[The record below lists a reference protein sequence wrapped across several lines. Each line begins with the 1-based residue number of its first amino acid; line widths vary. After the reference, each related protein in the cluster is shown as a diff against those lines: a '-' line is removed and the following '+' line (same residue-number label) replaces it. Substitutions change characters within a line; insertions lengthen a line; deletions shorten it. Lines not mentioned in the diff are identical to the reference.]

1 MKKSLRM
8 MLALFTLALGV
19 LFAGAA
25 NSKAAQT
32 WDANIKQT
40 EAGTKSATIQWNG
53 YIGSTAVGHY
63 HVLYSTDN
71 VNFGPVAEWFYGHD
85 CTYEIDSLP
94 SNSSYYVKVVAMTES
109 SCTWSEEMVIAESTS
124 ARIATLPELGTVQN
138 LRQTSADANSISIAW
153 DALAG
158 ATSYSVYKYNSW
170 NSYDLVA
177 TTTATSF
184 KISGLSP
191 SYKSDYFVIA
201 NAKNAA
207 GFTATSKEFDR
218 KEMRT
223 VPAKISY
230 VSMTNYWDSLKE
242 AKYGWN
248 SVNNADGYQF
258 QLLNYKGKSLL
269 TKETLSDYIYVSPF
283 KKGIFTKARAR
294 AYIVV
299 NNKKIYGAWSNYS
312 WNAANKKV
320 TARRSRNGKKIT
332 VNWKKISGCAGYTI
346 YISTKSDSGFKK
358 VKTLSSKKKS
368 ITIKKCGKKKLKK
381 NKTYY
386 YRVVYLT
393 KEGKKKVASKVMA
406 TGSI

>member
-1 MKKSLRM
+1 MKKSLQM
-8 MLALFTLALGV
+8 FLMVCAFAFSV
-19 LFAGAA
+19 LLVSAIE
-25 NSKAAQT
+25 SKAATVNMGLRQT
-32 WDANIKQT
+32 DADSDSVRL
-40 EAGTKSATIQWNG
+40 AWNAYLG
-53 YIGSTAVGHY
+53 ADHY
-63 HVLYSTDN
+63 HVELSYDGTTWQDMK
-71 VNFGPVAEWFYGHD
+71 D
-85 CTYEIDSLP
+85 CTTPDVWVMNLSKGA
-94 SNSSYYVKVVAMTES
+94 SYYARVVVYSGSHYFGDHIKIVDSEAVQVGTSPAEPENLVQTGATNNTITMS
-109 SCTWSEEMVIAESTS
+109 WSPV
-124 ARIATLPELGTVQN
+124 
-138 LRQTSADANSISIAW
+138 
-153 DALAG
+153 AG
-158 ATSYSVYKYNSW
+158 ATGYDVYAYVN
-170 NSYDLVA
+170 YDWTKVGSSN
-177 TTTATSF
+177 TTTATVNAIGNSQRF
-184 KISGLSP
+184 QYAVVASRTVSGGTAYSGR
-191 SYKSDYFVIA
+191 SDYVYMKTI
-201 NAKNAA
+201 
-207 GFTATSKEFDR
+207 
-218 KEMRT
+218 
-223 VPAKISY
+223 PAKISY

-242 AKYGWN
+242 AQYGWN

-269 TKETLSDYIYVSPF
+269 TKETSSDYIYVSPF
-283 KKGIFTKARAR
+283 KKGIFTKARVR
-294 AYIVV
+294 AYIVL